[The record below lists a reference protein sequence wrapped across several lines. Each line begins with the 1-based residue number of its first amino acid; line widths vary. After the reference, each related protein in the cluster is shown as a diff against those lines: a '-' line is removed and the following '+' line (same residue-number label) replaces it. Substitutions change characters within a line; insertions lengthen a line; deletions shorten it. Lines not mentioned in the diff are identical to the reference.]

1 MTQQEKQLLLI
12 DLCARLPYNVI
23 VKISHR
29 VVDGKTGKVIKEECH
44 DKTLSLWNEDLLHEA
59 MSNIKPYL
67 RPMSSMTEEEYEEF
81 CKTDKLMATLLEI
94 NKLGR
99 QGTRECHLMVAK
111 ALGERVAEQ
120 QNWLNSHHFD
130 YRGLIPMGLSLEATE
145 GMYK

>member
-1 MTQQEKQLLLI
+1 MTKQEKQLLLK

-29 VVDGKTGKVIKEECH
+29 IVDSKTGKVIKEECH

-67 RPMSSMTEEEYEEF
+67 RPMSSMTEEERHDWVYTWIRDNTVE
-81 CKTDKLMATLLEI
+81 KYD
-94 NKLGR
+94 
-99 QGTRECHLMVAK
+99 
-111 ALGERVAEQ
+111 
-120 QNWLNSHHFD
+120 WLNAHHFD
-130 YRGLIPMGLSLEATE
+130 YRGLIEKGLALEAPE